1 MIVYLLIASNIAVFF
16 IFIFYIF
23 KTSSKRQE
31 NTKLKEELEM
41 VREKLKEIDQ
51 DKREFI
57 DIVTHELNTPLATTS
72 GYLSMII
79 ELPEGEVK
87 PSVLEL
93 LKKSFEATKRMS
105 KIVEDLINSSKT
117 IGEERTQAIEL
128 EAIIDKVLTD
138 FQREA
143 KEKNID
149 LNFEIPPKF
158 PLPLVAADPLSTKI
172 ILANLVDNALKF
184 TKTGRIIIETEE
196 QKNEM
201 LVKVKDTGLGIKKED
216 QKRIFEKFFQADS
229 SRTREAGGTGV
240 GLFIVK
246 NLVERQGG
254 RVWVESKENDGSTF
268 YFTIPKAP
276 SS

>member
-1 MIVYLLIASNIAVFF
+1 MIIYVLAASNFF
-16 IFIFYIF
+16 VIFVFIFYYL
-23 KTSSKRQE
+23 KTQDKHRE
-31 NTKLKEELEM
+31 NNKLKEQLEM
-41 VREKLKEIDQ
+41 VEEKLKEIDQ

-79 ELPEGEVK
+79 ELPEGEIK
-87 PSVLEL
+87 PTILEF

-117 IGEERTQAIEL
+117 IGEERTQAIQL
-128 EAIIDKVLTD
+128 EAIIDKVLGD
-138 FQREA
+138 FKEIA
-143 KEKNID
+143 KEKSID
-149 LNFEIPPKF
+149 LNFELPQRF

-172 ILANLVDNALKF
+172 ILANLIDNALKF
-184 TKTGRIIIETEE
+184 AKKGRVIIETEE
-196 QKNEM
+196 KKNEI
-201 LVKVKDTGLGIKKED
+201 LVKVKDNGIGIGKED

-254 RVWVESKENDGSTF
+254 RIWVESKENEGSAF
-268 YFTIPKAP
+268 YFTVPLA
-276 SS
+276 S